1 MASCSDS
8 DNSWVLAGSE
18 KQPLEGSA
26 QQQLRLGNG
35 PTPRPADAC
44 HPPCLSSPLRSLPV
58 ETLGPESMVDA
69 ELESTPQALGSP
81 SKTAAGELAGAEDGG
96 ETVFQGESAQ
106 SGPVLPE
113 KTEAEDDLEGHGC
126 AGGPLGLGDT
136 LVQGDSDEALVAA
149 GLGPDTEDP
158 EDQSPQ
164 GSLPSSPSAAWSRE
178 ETRCSS
184 SEDDTDMD
192 VEGLRRRRGREP
204 SAPQPVGTLGVEDQ
218 AGGEG
223 AGWELGISLNLCLLG
238 ALVLLGLGIF
248 LFSGPVEE
256 VEQVFPDTGLDMEVR
271 DAAGDGQDGAPGL
284 SDSVPSLQSMALLLD
299 RLAKENQ
306 DIRLLQAQLQAQKE
320 ELQSLMQQ
328 PQELAEENARLRG
341 ALRRGESSQR
351 ALQSEL
357 QQLRARLQGLE
368 AECVRGPDGVC
379 SGWGTGSQGG
389 RVTEERGPREQE
401 PGPGFLEQKE
411 RLEAEAWALRQ
422 ELERQRQLLG
432 SVQQDLEQS
441 LGGAGRGDPA
451 RAGLTELGHR
461 LTQKLQGLEKW
472 GQHPGVRANASE
484 ARFQSSREGSGKEKR
499 RDGPGD
505 RSTEPWKHKKEGS
518 GWERKKSWQ
527 GEDREL
533 AGRGKEEGKPW
544 EGKRGSKK
552 DGKRQG
558 PKEPPRKSGSPRSSA
573 DRQKHPQWKEGAK
586 DGHEPLPLWAGLSRH
601 RYRAPQGC
609 SGVHECA
616 RQEGLAFGVELVPVR
631 HQELASLLTT
641 YLARLP
647 WAGQLTKELPL
658 LPAYFGEDGIFRHD
672 RLRFRDFV
680 DALEDSLEEVAVRQT
695 GDDDEV
701 DDFESFIFS
710 HFFGD
715 KALKK
720 RSGKKGRHLRNP
732 GRG

>member
-1 MASCSDS
+1 MASCPDS

-18 KQPLEGSA
+18 
-26 QQQLRLGNG
+26 
-35 PTPRPADAC
+35 
-44 HPPCLSSPLRSLPV
+44 SLPV
-58 ETLGPESMVDA
+58 ETLGPESTVDA
-69 ELESTPQALGSP
+69 ELESAPQALGSP
-81 SKTAAGELAGAEDGG
+81 SKTAVGELAGAEDGG

-106 SGPVLPE
+106 SGPILPE
-113 KTEAEDDLEGHGC
+113 KTEAEDDLEGNGC
-126 AGGPLGLGDT
+126 TGGPLGPGDT
-136 LVQGDSDEALVAA
+136 LVQGDSDEASVAA

-158 EDQSPQ
+158 EDQSPP

-204 SAPQPVGTLGVEDQ
+204 SAPQPVGTLGLEDQ
-218 AGGEG
+218 ARGEG

-248 LFSGPVEE
+248 LCSGGLLEWDSGPVEE
-256 VEQVFPDTGLDMEVR
+256 VEQVFPDTGLDTEVR
-271 DAAGDGQDGAPGL
+271 DAAGDGQDGAPGP

-368 AECVRGPDGVC
+368 ADCVRGPDGVC
-379 SGWGTGSQGG
+379 SGWGTGPQGG
-389 RVTEERGPREQE
+389 RVAEERGPREQE

-411 RLEAEAWALRQ
+411 RLEAEARALRQ

-441 LGGAGRGDPA
+441 LRGAGRGDPA

-461 LTQKLQGLEKW
+461 LAQKLQGLEKW

-484 ARFQSSREGSGKEKR
+484 ARFQSSREGSGKEKW

-505 RSTEPWKHKKEGS
+505 HSAEPWKHKKEGS
-518 GWERKKSWQ
+518 GRERKKSWQ
-527 GEDREL
+527 GEEDREL
-533 AGRGKEEGKPW
+533 AGRGKEEGKPR
-544 EGKRGSKK
+544 EGERGSKK

-558 PKEPPRKSGSPRSSA
+558 PREPPRKSGSPRSSA

-601 RYRAPQGC
+601 KYRAPQGC

-658 LPAYFGEDGIFRHD
+658 SPAYFGEDGIFRHD

-720 RSGKKGRHLRNP
+720 RSGKKDRHLRNP